1 MSANGGITYAAG
13 TVVTSDY
20 LPWARVL
27 ADSFVAHNPQA
38 RFVVAVL
45 DEPDPAELRP
55 DDRFELVRAAD
66 IGLSGAEYD
75 WMAAIYDG
83 FELSCAA
90 KPRLLRHLLTLADVA
105 LYLDSDILIC
115 GPLAEIAEQVKT
127 AGLLLSPHTLEP
139 LPRDGLMP
147 DDDVLLRSGQFNGGF
162 VAVGRQGVA
171 FLDWWRERLAREC
184 VVGGAVEPE
193 RFVDQRFLDLAVNY
207 FPSAILR
214 DRGAN
219 VAYWN
224 LATRRLELGS
234 DGYTVDGGPLRFM
247 HFSGFDPFTPHVLS
261 KHAGQPE
268 RVTVAGSPALAQLCR
283 DYTERLESAGL
294 QPARG
299 GKPIPELAPGLPLT
313 RSVRRAVRAALIDAE
328 RSGTAPLSGPRD
340 PEALWTWL
348 RAPVTP
354 NGMPWYLWGLWQSQ
368 PVLRHQFPGVPG
380 PDEARYLEWAARD
393 GVAFELAIPEL
404 AQPARPVELHGAHG
418 FTVLTDASEL
428 LADPSLLAGLADSFC
443 ASDDMTLVIRAG
455 GRDPERLE
463 RDLEPL
469 LGTFGLDGP
478 DSPDMLGLVD
488 PVAPRAL
495 APLVDAVLTRRPAD
509 PALAHLPHADGVT
522 SLRATFDLSHSP
534 ELQHSRT

>member
-27 ADSFVAHNPQA
+27 ADSFAAHNPRA

-45 DEPDPAELRP
+45 DEPNPAQLRP
-55 DDRFELVRAAD
+55 DDRFELVGAAD

-75 WMAAIYDG
+75 WMTTIYDG
-83 FELSCAA
+83 FELSCAV
-90 KPRLLRHLLTLADVA
+90 KPLLLRHLLILADAA
-105 LYLDSDILIC
+105 LYLDADILIC
-115 GPLAEIAEQVKT
+115 ASLAEIAEQAKT

-139 LPRDGLMP
+139 LPRDGLLP

-171 FLDWWRERLAREC
+171 FLDWWRDRLAREC
-184 VVGGAVEPE
+184 VVGGAAEPE

-224 LATRRLELGS
+224 LATRSLELGP
-234 DGYTVDGGPLRFM
+234 DGYAVDSGPLLFM

-268 RVTVAGSPALAQLCR
+268 RVTVAGCPALAQLCR
-283 DYTERLESAGL
+283 DYTKRLELAGL
-294 QPARG
+294 QPAGG
-299 GKPIPELAPGLPLT
+299 GKPVPELAPGIPLT
-313 RSVRRAVRAALIDAE
+313 PPVRRAVRAALIDGE
-328 RSGTAPLSGPRD
+328 RSSTAPLSGPRD
-340 PEALWTWL
+340 PEALWAWL
-348 RAPVTP
+348 RASVTP
-354 NGMPWYLWGLWQSQ
+354 NGMSWYLWGLWQSQ
-368 PVLRHQFPGVPG
+368 PALRRQFPRVPG
-380 PDEARYLEWAARD
+380 PDEDRYLDWAAHD
-393 GVAFELAIPEL
+393 GVELTLVIPGL
-404 AQPARPVELHGAHG
+404 AQRAQPVQLHGAHG

-455 GRDPERLE
+455 GRDPQRLE

-469 LGTFGLDGP
+469 LGTLGLDGP

-488 PVAPRAL
+488 PVGPRAL
-495 APLVDAVLTRRPAD
+495 APVVDAVLTRRPAD
-509 PALAHLPHADGVT
+509 RALAHLPHADAIT
-522 SLRATFDLSHSP
+522 SLRATFDVSHSH
-534 ELQHSRT
+534 ELAPSQT

>member
-1 MSANGGITYAAG
+1 MNARGGITYAAG

-27 ADSFVAHNPQA
+27 ADSFVVHNPRA
-38 RFVVAVL
+38 RFIVAVL
-45 DEPDPAELRP
+45 DEPDPAQLRT
-55 DDRFELVRAAD
+55 DDRFELIRAAD
-66 IGLSGAEYD
+66 IGLGGAEFD
-75 WMAAIYDG
+75 WMTTIYDG
-83 FELSCAA
+83 FELSCAV
-90 KPRLLRHLLTLADVA
+90 KPRLLRHLLTMADAA

-115 GPLAEIAEQVKT
+115 ASLAEIAEQARS

-139 LPRDGLMP
+139 LPHDGLMP

-162 VAVGRQGVA
+162 VGVGPQGVA
-171 FLDWWRERLAREC
+171 FLDWWSERLARGC
-184 VVGGAVEPE
+184 VVGGAPEPE

-224 LATRRLELGS
+224 LATRSLELGP
-234 DGYTVDGGPLRFM
+234 DGYAVDGGPLRFM
-247 HFSGFDPFTPHVLS
+247 HFSGFDPFKPHVLS
-261 KHAGQPE
+261 RYAGQPE
-268 RVTVAGSPALAQLCR
+268 RVTIAGSPALAQLCH
-283 DYTERLESAGL
+283 DYTERLASAGL
-294 QPARG
+294 PPAGG
-299 GKPIPELAPGLPLT
+299 GKPVPELEPGIALT
-313 RSVRRAVRAALIDAE
+313 RPVRRAIRAALVDAE
-328 RSGTAPLSGPRD
+328 RSGTAPLTGPRD

-354 NGMPWYLWGLWQSQ
+354 NGLPWYLWGLWQSQ
-368 PVLRHQFPGVPG
+368 PVLRHQFPGIPG
-380 PDEARYLEWAARD
+380 PDEARYLDWAAHD
-393 GVAFELAIPEL
+393 GVAFELVTPGL
-404 AQPARPVELHGAHG
+404 AEAARPVELQGAHG

-428 LADPSLLAGLADSFC
+428 VADPSLLAGLADSFC

-455 GRDPERLE
+455 GRDAQRLE

-469 LGTFGLDGP
+469 LGTVGLDGP

-495 APLVDAVLTRRPAD
+495 APLVDAILTRRPAD
-509 PALAHLPHADGVT
+509 PALAHVPHADGVAA
-522 SLRATFDLSHSP
+522 LRAMFDVSVSP
-534 ELQHSRT
+534 ELQPSRT